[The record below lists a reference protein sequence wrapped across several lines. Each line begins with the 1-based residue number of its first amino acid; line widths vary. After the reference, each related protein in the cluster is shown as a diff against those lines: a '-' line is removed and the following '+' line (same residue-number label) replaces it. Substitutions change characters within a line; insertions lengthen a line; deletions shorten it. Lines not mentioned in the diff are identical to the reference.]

1 MMDIGTLTELA
12 WKHTQNALAEEVY
25 IKSGFDRTRP
35 VAFYGIVNERCN
47 VKCRYCDFWRLPHYV
62 DEMTIDDWK
71 KALLSVKDFVGKF
84 SINFSGGEPFIKPGF
99 IDLLAWCSQNDISA
113 GVTTN
118 GSALTKR
125 NAEKVV
131 AARPFNVNISV
142 DGPSAEIH
150 DYLRGYPGLFDKLS
164 AGIRYLVEE
173 RKRQNVAFPLTIKP
187 TVNARNFRHLPAL
200 IEWVQA
206 IGADSVSPQPMNRW
220 TQETYD
226 ELWIEEADLPEF
238 ERVIEQVIEMKR
250 AGAPVLTPEKVLSL
264 LPDHFRE
271 KKAPRDL
278 MPCRVG
284 LRNFMIGVEG
294 SVRMCPFDDFPVIG
308 NVKTQSAKDIWH
320 GAFARKVRG
329 DTVACEKLCLITCV
343 SQKSLLDKV
352 KMGMQLL
359 RGAQNAREQ
368 MQQAAE

>member
-1 MMDIGTLTELA
+1 MDIGTLTELA
-12 WKHTQNALAEEVY
+12 WKHTQNAVAEEVY
-25 IKSGFDRTRP
+25 LKTGLDRTRP
-35 VAFYGIVNERCN
+35 VSFYGLVNERCN
-47 VKCRYCDFWRLPHYV
+47 VKCRYCEYWRRDHYV
-62 DEMTIDDWK
+62 DEMSIDEWK
-71 KALLSVKDFVGKF
+71 KALLSIKEFVGKY

-99 IDLLAWCSQNDISA
+99 IDLLAWCSENGISA

-118 GSALTKR
+118 GSAMTER
-125 NAEKVV
+125 NAAKVV
-131 AARPFNVNISV
+131 AARPFNVNMSV
-142 DGPSAEIH
+142 DGPTAELH

-187 TVNARNFRHLPAL
+187 TINSRNFRELPAL
-200 IEWVQA
+200 IEWAQA

-238 ERVIEQVIEMKR
+238 ERVIERVIEMKL
-250 AGAPVLTPEKVLSL
+250 AGAPVLTSEKVLAL

-271 KKAPRDL
+271 KKAPREL
-278 MPCRVG
+278 MPCLVG
-284 LRNFMIGVEG
+284 LRNFMISTDGD
-294 SVRMCPFDDFPVIG
+294 VRMCPFDDFPVVG
-308 NVKTQSAKDIWH
+308 NVKTQSAKEIWYS
-320 GAFARKVRG
+320 ALARNTRH

-343 SQKSLLDKV
+343 SQKTLLDKV

-359 RGAQNAREQ
+359 RGVQHAKEQ
-368 MQQAAE
+368 FHQAAE